1 MNKKIMTLSAATLL
15 ALAIGGNVV
24 SAATAGTYKSNAKV
38 TFEQDT
44 SVTPPTDPTNPGSEV
59 TPTNPDGTDPN
70 PGTAGPLSIDFAS
83 SFGFDKQKITTK
95 DEVYNA
101 KAQMLSDGT
110 LRPNYLQVTDKRGG
124 AKGWTIQ
131 VKQETQLTSA
141 TSKNKLA
148 GALISIANGEAVSAS
163 TSKVPSVLN
172 ATGQK
177 LNLSINADGE
187 GVSQEIMA
195 AKADEGAGTWVYR
208 FGDDTTKDTSVTLSV
223 PGSTTKYAEEY
234 AAEVTWTLADIPT
247 N

>member
-15 ALAIGGNVV
+15 ALTIGGNVV

-59 TPTNPDGTDPN
+59 TPTNPDGTDPEE
-70 PGTAGPLSIDFAS
+70 GTAGPLSIDFAS

-141 TSKNKLA
+141 TSKNKLD

-177 LNLSINADGE
+177 LNLSINADGK

>member
-15 ALAIGGNVV
+15 ALTIGGNVV

-141 TSKNKLA
+141 TSKNKLD

-195 AKADEGAGTWVYR
+195 AKANEGAGTWVYR
-208 FGDDTTKDTSVTLSV
+208 FGDNTTKDTSVTLSV

>member
-1 MNKKIMTLSAATLL
+1 MK
-15 ALAIGGNVV
+15 
-24 SAATAGTYKSNAKV
+24 
-38 TFEQDT
+38 
-44 SVTPPTDPTNPGSEV
+44 V

-141 TSKNKLA
+141 TSKNKLD